1 MFDLKYFLLFIMTTN
16 YKINIKYFDFKFKY
30 KFNYHLYNKYLMCV
44 KLIFFFFLNLKLLI
58 SK

>member
-44 KLIFFFFLNLKLLI
+44 KLIFFFFF
-58 SK
+58 